1 MKKTRKEYYKE
12 NREKELQRQKEYNE
26 QNKDTI
32 KEYYTEYRE
41 NNKELINERRRK
53 QYQKNKEAKQKY
65 YEQNKEL
72 IKKYREN
79 NIDKINQREKEY
91 RKTNI
96 ESVKDYQKVYQ
107 KINKE
112 QNNKRAKER
121 KENDP
126 LYKLSCN
133 IRSLITNSI
142 NRKGYKKES
151 KTFNILNCS
160 FEDFKLHLEK
170 QFINDKAWMNWDNY
184 GNPVDGLIEPNK
196 TWDIDHIIPIAT
208 ATNEEELLKL
218 NHYTNLQ
225 PLCSYHNRY
234 VKKDK

>member
-1 MKKTRKEYYKE
+1 MAKELSEEQKQKNRERVKEWYKNNKEKKKEYDKNRVDYHKDYYKE
-12 NREKELQRQKEYNE
+12 NKEKIKEYN
-26 QNKDTI
+26 
-32 KEYYTEYRE
+32 KE
-41 NNKELINERRRK
+41 NKEK
-53 QYQKNKEAKQKY
+53 VKMYSKKY
-65 YEQNKEL
+65 YE
-72 IKKYREN
+72 KKEN
-79 NIDKINQREKEY
+79 NERKKEYNKEY

-133 IRSLITNSI
+133 IRSLITKSI

-170 QFINDKAWMNWDNY
+170 QFINDKAWMNWSNY

-225 PLCSYHNRY
+225 PLCSYHNRW
-234 VKKDK
+234 VKKNNKE